1 MVIKKSSGI
10 IPQKKAGE
18 PLHSFS
24 GNEKTAHFG
33 FRTVPARE
41 KVNWVRNHFDT
52 VAQKYDVM
60 NTLLSFGIHYV
71 WKRSAVK
78 LLGLTAGDRVIDVCG
93 GTGDL
98 SVLANK
104 RVKPLGSVVLYDIN
118 RTMIETGRVKSTHA
132 KARKEIIYVQ
142 GDAERI
148 SLRSACLDAAM
159 VGFGIRNLT
168 HMEEG
173 FREIHRILK
182 PGGRFVCLEFSQP
195 TARLF
200 RWLYDFYSFGVM
212 PLLGLL
218 IAGSREAYTYL
229 PESIRM
235 FPPPGELTELLEE
248 IGFRHV
254 MYRTLTNGI
263 AVVHRGTKNQSS

>member
-10 IPQKKAGE
+10 TLQKKE
-18 PLHSFS
+18 VDPLYSFS
-24 GNEKTAHFG
+24 GNKKTVHFG

-78 LLGLTAGDRVIDVCG
+78 LLGLRAGDSVIDVCG

-98 SVLANK
+98 SILANK
-104 RVKPLGSVVLYDIN
+104 RVKPFGSVVLYDIN
-118 RTMIETGRVKSTHA
+118 RTMIETGRDKSTHT

-148 SLRSACLDAAM
+148 SLRSGCFDAAM
-159 VGFGIRNLT
+159 VGFGVRNLT

-173 FREIHRILK
+173 FREMYRVLK

-200 RWLYDFYSFGVM
+200 RWLYDVYSFSIM

-235 FPPPGELTELLEE
+235 FPSPGELTVLLEE
-248 IGFRHV
+248 IGFRRV
-254 MYRTLTNGI
+254 MYRPLTNGI
-263 AVVHRGTKNQSS
+263 AVVHRGMKNQSS